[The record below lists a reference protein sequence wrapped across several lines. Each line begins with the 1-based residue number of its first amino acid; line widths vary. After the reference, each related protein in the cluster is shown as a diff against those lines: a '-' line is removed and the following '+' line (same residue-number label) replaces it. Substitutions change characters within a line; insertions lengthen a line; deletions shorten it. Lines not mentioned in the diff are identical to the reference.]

1 MKRLLFA
8 ISSLMITLAAYAQYG
23 DQPTTK
29 VDWNGIKLAD
39 NIVIGISFDV
49 TEAKFGGL
57 SYEDRCEVDP
67 ELKTDLH
74 DIVARC
80 VNSANDEMNKYIYEI
95 YFSPKV
101 EGKDNYIVF
110 KVKTVGQG
118 GWVIAD
124 AKLVTPSGVA
134 TITDLYGKGG
144 VFGTFMN
151 LFGDGCESLGKDIAK
166 RIAKAKYRK
175 KI

>member
-1 MKRLLFA
+1 MF
-8 ISSLMITLAAYAQYG
+8 AQYE
-23 DQPTTK
+23 DHPTTK

-39 NIVIGISFDV
+39 NIVIGISFDIAK
-49 TEAKFGGL
+49 AKFAGL

-67 ELKTDLH
+67 ELKTDFQEV
-74 DIVARC
+74 VARFIK
-80 VNSANDEMNKYIYEI
+80 SANDEMGKYIYEI

-110 KVKTVGQG
+110 NVKTVGQG
-118 GWVIAD
+118 GWIIAD

-134 TITDLYGKGG
+134 TFTDLYGKGG

-151 LFGDGCESLGKDIAK
+151 LMGDGCESLGKDIAK
-166 RIAKAKYRK
+166 RIAKAKFRK